1 MNYEV
6 VYRSMTP
13 EPLDT
18 RSNPPDPR
26 ASLSPV
32 AAWHHD
38 SYHADRASAE
48 TRASQL
54 ILSGLQVRIRE
65 VS

>member
-1 MNYEV
+1 VSYEV

-18 RSNPPDPR
+18 RLNPPDPR
-26 ASLSPV
+26 ASLS
-32 AAWHHD
+32 AMHWHHD

>member
-1 MNYEV
+1 MSYEV
-6 VYRSMTP
+6 VYRTLTP
-13 EPLDT
+13 YNMDNS
-18 RSNPPDPR
+18 RSPH
-26 ASLSPV
+26 V

-38 SYHADRASAE
+38 SYHANRDSAE

-65 VS
+65 VEQ

>member
-1 MNYEV
+1 VSYEV
-6 VYRSMTP
+6 VFRSTN
-13 EPLDT
+13 PLAFP
-18 RSNPPDPR
+18 SSGP
-26 ASLSPV
+26 APV

-38 SYHADRASAE
+38 SYHAGRASAE
-48 TRASQL
+48 ARASQL